1 MPFMSGA
8 SMNPAQSLAPALV
21 LWALTDL
28 WFYWSATFV
37 WTVIVAF
44 ALPRKMV
51 EKMDEDTYKSRLN
64 LHAK

>member
-1 MPFMSGA
+1 MSGA

-21 LWALTDL
+21 SCADL
-28 WFYWSATFV
+28 WLYWSATFV